1 MNIIRVIKRE
11 RLLPNEAEPFLLGHM
26 VDGDLFKEAA
36 GDGGLARAEHVY
48 LEANF
53 DLLGERPLR
62 EHRLHL
68 QHERARV
75 FASQLPSVVDPDPL
89 PSHKL
94 DP

>member
-1 MNIIRVIKRE
+1 MNIIVI
-11 RLLPNEAEPFLLGHM
+11 LPNEAETFRLGHM
-26 VDGDLFKEAA
+26 VDGDLFKESA

-48 LEANF
+48 LEANL

-75 FASQLPSVVDPDPL
+75 RHRYPSLNVT
-89 PSHKL
+89 S
-94 DP
+94 